1 MTDISSDIWRI
12 KRPETIYFETGTQFP
27 LKITSLIIIFLL
39 SAHEDGGESAAW
51 QKSEKLTRYL
61 RKILIKKIKKMKR

>member
-12 KRPETIYFETGTQFP
+12 KRPETIYFKTGTQFP

-39 SAHEDGGESAAW
+39 SAHEDGGESAA
-51 QKSEKLTRYL
+51 KVREVDEVPEKDSN
-61 RKILIKKIKKMKR
+61 

>member
-12 KRPETIYFETGTQFP
+12 KRPETIYFKTGTQFP

-39 SAHEDGGESAAW
+39 SAYEESA
-51 QKSEKLTRYL
+51 KVREVVEEPEKDTN
-61 RKILIKKIKKMKR
+61 